1 MAWQLRLASPSAA
14 AGGAPTLP
22 LPDPPLKEMCMLPVG
37 TSALLLYCFCCVAE
51 SVGLEERS
59 NRRSG
64 RCACCRWVLVW
75 VAAA

>member
-37 TSALLLYCFCCVAE
+37 APAVAQLSAAAHGGGGVRHRMNA
-51 SVGLEERS
+51 
-59 NRRSG
+59 
-64 RCACCRWVLVW
+64 
-75 VAAA
+75 VAAALNIKRSVKVVVWK